1 MQDYYDKNELYDM
14 ENDPDQEHNLIDDPV
29 MIDIVLTM
37 RKRMKSWFIKY
48 SDPDK
53 DALIAPSAV
62 DLSFT

>member
-1 MQDYYDKNELYDM
+1 M
-14 ENDPDQEHNLIDDPV
+14 ENDPDEERNLIDDPA

-37 RKRMKSWFIKY
+37 SKRMKSWFIKY

-53 DALIAPSAV
+53 DALIAPSAF